1 MLPRLLCCYALSL
14 LFAVLILT
22 WSSHAGPPSPGV
34 MIPLSYPDGTR
45 ILVEIADT
53 NEKRARGLMFREH
66 MANGHGMLFVFEEP
80 GQWTFWMKNT
90 KIPLDMLWLDQNKR
104 IVDITENIPGCVQEP
119 CLQYQPSKAASYVL
133 EVPAGSVKR
142 QKLAKGMQLS
152 FQVPKN
158 KP

>member
-1 MLPRLLCCYALSL
+1 MLARLISCYALSL
-14 LFAVLILT
+14 LSALLVLT
-22 WSSHAGPPSPGV
+22 STSAAGALSPGV
-34 MIPLSYPDGTR
+34 MIPLGYPDGTR

-66 MANGHGMLFVFEEP
+66 MATGQGMLFVFEEP

-90 KIPLDMLWLDQNKR
+90 KIPLDILWLDQNKR

-119 CLQYQPSKAASYVL
+119 CLQYQPSKPASYVL

-142 QKLAKGMQLS
+142 QKLAKGMKLS
-152 FQVPKN
+152 FQLPK
-158 KP
+158 K